1 MALKTAEQY
10 YASLRQMHPAAYIL
24 GERVPNAVDHSLIRG
39 QVAGVAQ
46 TYALAQDP
54 EGEKLLIADSRLI
67 GGKVSRFVKLYEN
80 VDDLLTKVK
89 MLQFLSQRIGTCYM
103 RCTGMDAL
111 NAAAVVTYEVEKRY
125 GTAYHKR
132 FLEYLKYL
140 QENDLVV
147 WSGVTDV
154 KGDRS
159 LRPSA
164 QPDPDMYLHIVDR
177 TEDGIIVRGAKIHQS
192 GSLCAH
198 EGLIMPSREM
208 KEGDKDYA
216 VCFAVPADAEGII
229 HVYGRGTLEERALE
243 EVDLGNVSFSK
254 FAPLVIFDNVLV
266 PWDRVFLCGEYEFA
280 GQMVRAFS
288 SYHRHSHGGCK
299 SGVGDVLVGAA
310 AAVAEYNGVANAS
323 HINAKLT
330 EMIKTCQAMYGCC
343 LAASVEAEKSAS
355 GVYLVDSTLANT
367 SKLYEGR
374 EYHEVLRLL
383 VEIAGGLV
391 ADLPSEKDLHNPEI
405 GHLIDKYLKGVADV
419 PTEDRMRMFRLIE
432 KLAFETRDVV
442 SNIHGGGSP
451 EAHRMALFRD
461 TDLEAK
467 KGLAKKLAGIKEKR
481 GGRKK

>member
-1 MALKTAEQY
+1 MTLKTAEQY

-24 GERVPNAVDHSLIRG
+24 GERVTNVVDHPLIRG
-39 QVAGVAQ
+39 QIAAVAQ

-54 EGEKLLIADSRLI
+54 EGKKLLVADSGLI
-67 GGKVSRFVKLYEN
+67 GDKVSRFVKLYESI
-80 VDDLLTKVK
+80 DDLLTKVK
-89 MLQFLSQRIGTCYM
+89 MLQFLSQRTGTCYM

-111 NAAAVVTYEVEKRY
+111 NATAVVTHEVDKKYSTNYHEKLL
-125 GTAYHKR
+125 K
-132 FLEYLKYL
+132 YLKYV

-164 QPDPDMYLHIVDR
+164 QPDPDMYLRIVER
-177 TEDGIIVRGAKIHQS
+177 RKDGIIVRGAKVHQS

-208 KEGDKDYA
+208 REGDKDYA
-216 VCFAVPADAEGII
+216 VCFAMPADARGII
-229 HVYGRGTLEERALE
+229 HVYGRGTLEERAMAGI
-243 EVDLGNVSFSK
+243 DLGNVSFSK
-254 FAPLVIFDNVLV
+254 FAPLVIFDDVLV

-310 AAVAEYNGVANAS
+310 VAVAEYNGVTNAS

-330 EMIKTCQAMYGCC
+330 EMIKTCQTMYGCC
-343 LAASVEAEKSAS
+343 LAASVEAKKSDS
-355 GVYLVDSTLANT
+355 GVYLVDSVLANT

-391 ADLPSEKDLHNPEI
+391 ADLPSEKDLHHPEI
-405 GHLIDKYLKGVADV
+405 GHFVDKYLKGVAGV
-419 PTEDRMRMFRLIE
+419 ATEDRMRMFRLIE
-432 KLAFETRDVV
+432 KLAVETRDMV

-451 EAHRMALFRD
+451 EAHRMTLFRD
-461 TDLEAK
+461 TDLAIK
-467 KGLAKKLAGIKEKR
+467 KELAKRLAGIKEKR
-481 GGRKK
+481 GGQNK

>member
-1 MALKTAEQY
+1 MTLKTAEQY
-10 YASLRQMHPAAYIL
+10 YASLRQMHPTAYIL
-24 GERVPNAVDHSLIRG
+24 GERVPNTVDHPLIRG

-46 TYALAQDP
+46 TYALAQNP
-54 EGEKLLIADSRLI
+54 EGEKLLVADSSLI
-67 GGKVSRFVKLYEN
+67 GGKVSRFVKLYES
-80 VDDLLTKVK
+80 VEDLLTKVK
-89 MLQFLSQRIGTCYM
+89 MLQFLSQKIGTCYM

-111 NAAAVVTYEVEKRY
+111 NAAAVVTYEVEKKY

-140 QENDLVV
+140 QKNDLVV

-159 LRPSA
+159 LRPSV
-164 QPDPDMYLHIVDR
+164 QPDPDMYLHVVDR

-198 EGLIMPSREM
+198 EGLIIPSREM

-216 VCFAVPADAEGII
+216 VCFAMPADAEGII
-229 HVYGRGTLEERALE
+229 HVYGRGTLEERALDK
-243 EVDLGNVSFSK
+243 VDLGNVSFSK

-299 SGVGDVLVGAA
+299 SGVGDVLVG
-310 AAVAEYNGVANAS
+310 
-323 HINAKLT
+323 LT

-343 LAASVEAEKSAS
+343 LAASVEAEKSES
-355 GVYLVDSTLANT
+355 GIYLVDSTLANT

-391 ADLPSEKDLHNPEI
+391 ADLPSEKDLHNPEV
-405 GHLIDKYLKGVADV
+405 GHLINKYLKGVADV

-451 EAHRMALFRD
+451 EAHRMTLFRD
-461 TDLEAK
+461 TDLETK

>member
-1 MALKTAEQY
+1 MALKTAAQY
-10 YASLRQMHPAAYIL
+10 YTSLRQMCPTAYIL
-24 GERVPNAVDHSLIRG
+24 GEKAENAIDHPLIRG

-46 TYALAQDP
+46 TYALAHDQD
-54 EGEKLLIADSRLI
+54 GEKLLVADSLLI
-67 GGKVSRFVKLYEN
+67 TSKVSRFVKLFES
-80 VDDLLTKVK
+80 VEDLLIKVK
-89 MLQFLSQRIGTCYM
+89 MLQFLSRRIGTCYM

-111 NAAAVVTYEVEKRY
+111 NAAAVVTYDVDKKH
-125 GTAYHKR
+125 GTAYHSR
-132 FLEYLKYL
+132 FLKYL
-140 QENDLVV
+140 RYIQENDLVV

-159 LRPSA
+159 LRPSV

-177 TEDGIIVRGAKIHQS
+177 TDDGIIVRGAKIHQS

-216 VCFAVPADAEGII
+216 VCFAMPGDAKGII
-229 HVYGRGTLEERALE
+229 HVYGRGTLEERVME
-243 EVDLGNVSFSK
+243 GIDLGNVSFSK
-254 FAPLVIFDNVLV
+254 FAPLVIFDDVLV

-299 SGVGDVLVGAA
+299 SGIGDILVGAA
-310 AAVAEYNGVANAS
+310 AAIAEYNGVSDAS

-330 EMIKTCQAMYGCC
+330 EMVKTCQAMYGCC
-343 LAASVEAEKSAS
+343 LAASVEAKKSNS
-355 GVYLVDSTLANT
+355 GIYLVDSTLANT

-405 GHLIDKYLKGVADV
+405 GHLIDKYLKGVANI

-432 KLAFETRDVV
+432 KLAFETRDIV

-451 EAHRMALFRD
+451 EAHRMTLFRD
-461 TDLEAK
+461 TDLKIK
-467 KGLAKKLAGIKEKR
+467 KELAKKLAGIKEKR
-481 GGRKK
+481 GGQKI